1 MILLLYNVH
10 FGRSLVLCDLTCFSH
25 VAAALP
31 VGFVNQ
37 TSVTLQEGHS
47 MQLCVNILM
56 PEQTARRIDL
66 NVLTV
71 PGNATG

>member
-1 MILLLYNVH
+1 MLKWQFRIH
-10 FGRSLVLCDLTCFSH
+10 FGRNLMLFDLTFSH

-37 TSVTLQEGHS
+37 TSVTVQEGHS
-47 MQLCVNILM
+47 MQLCVDILM
-56 PEQTARRIDL
+56 PEQTTRRIDL
-66 NVLTV
+66 NVVTV

>member
-1 MILLLYNVH
+1 ML
-10 FGRSLVLCDLTCFSH
+10 FDLTSFSH

-37 TSVTLQEGHS
+37 TSVTVQEGHS
-47 MQLCVNILM
+47 LQLCVDILM
-56 PEQTARRIDL
+56 SEQTARRIDL

>member
-1 MILLLYNVH
+1 MLKVQCNNDLVFSRLIS
-10 FGRSLVLCDLTCFSH
+10 FSLVD
-25 VAAALP
+25 AALP

-37 TSVTLQEGHS
+37 TSVTVQEGHS
-47 MQLCVNILM
+47 MELCVNILI
-56 PEQTARRIDL
+56 PGETARRIDL

>member
-1 MILLLYNVH
+1 MLKVQCNNDLVFSMLIS
-10 FGRSLVLCDLTCFSH
+10 FSL

-37 TSVTLQEGHS
+37 TSVTVQEGLS
-47 MQLCVNILM
+47 MELCVNILI
-56 PEQTARRIDL
+56 PGQTARRIDL